1 MLGLIGRT
9 EPDRLRST
17 SESPATE
24 CFETPSPLRRSS
36 ADPSLV
42 QDVCTCVAARPEI
55 TRAFV
60 HAHACMHV
68 CAHAVGTN
76 TGRTLRA
83 AALFERDACTS
94 IYPVAHPTERDWMRL
109 RACTAAAYR
118 RHDRRHG
125 PRLVAPSPLQ
135 SVSARCMRS
144 HQRAGCSASTLD
156 NVRQRPRIPSMPL

>member
-68 CAHAVGTN
+68 CAHTVGTN

-83 AALFERDACTS
+83 
-94 IYPVAHPTERDWMRL
+94 
-109 RACTAAAYR
+109 
-118 RHDRRHG
+118 
-125 PRLVAPSPLQ
+125 
-135 SVSARCMRS
+135 RCV
-144 HQRAGCSASTLD
+144 H
-156 NVRQRPRIPSMPL
+156 

>member
-83 AALFERDACTS
+83 
-94 IYPVAHPTERDWMRL
+94 
-109 RACTAAAYR
+109 
-118 RHDRRHG
+118 
-125 PRLVAPSPLQ
+125 
-135 SVSARCMRS
+135 RCV
-144 HQRAGCSASTLD
+144 H
-156 NVRQRPRIPSMPL
+156 